1 MFKSL
6 LASLVLVMAFALVA
20 FASDGSSTHSTL
32 PQDHMLSVWR
42 N

>member
-6 LASLVLVMAFALVA
+6 LALLLLVLAFAPTAL
-20 FASDGSSTHSTL
+20 ASDGSSTHSTR
-32 PQDHMLSVWR
+32 PQDHMLSVWH